1 MARAVIFVILPFL
14 AMAGPDA
21 LRGTKDAMA
30 CSGDGNL
37 PTIQNGSPRCYGGQL
52 LMETF
57 SLKLLNYD
65 GAAGVVDMKAEGPQ
79 AGQCDGAAFQNQ
91 DNAVTI
97 ENEADCGLG
106 SAEYSVRYCPD
117 QDKFIVSISKPWTVQ
132 VALSSQECPTPA
144 GPAGPA
150 GGEV

>member
-1 MARAVIFVILPFL
+1 MARALIFMILPFL
-14 AMAGPDA
+14 AAADTNS
-21 LRGTKDAMA
+21 LRGTKTLMA
-30 CSGDGNL
+30 CSGEGNL
-37 PTIQNGSPRCYGGQL
+37 PTIENGSPRCYGGQL

-57 SLKLLNYD
+57 SLKVLSFD
-65 GAAGVVDMKAEGPQ
+65 GSTGVVDMKAEGPQ

-117 QDKFIVSISKPWTVQ
+117 QDQFVVNIVKPWTVQ
-132 VALSSQECPTPA
+132 VALSSQACSTPA
-144 GPAGPA
+144 A

>member
-1 MARAVIFVILPFL
+1 MFGKCEILVWL
-14 AMAGPDA
+14 QVSL
-21 LRGTKDAMA
+21 LRLSCKP
-30 CSGDGNL
+30 SQLPGNL

-91 DNAVTI
+91 DA
-97 ENEADCGLG
+97 C
-106 SAEYSVRYCPD
+106 
-117 QDKFIVSISKPWTVQ
+117 
-132 VALSSQECPTPA
+132 
-144 GPAGPA
+144 
-150 GGEV
+150 